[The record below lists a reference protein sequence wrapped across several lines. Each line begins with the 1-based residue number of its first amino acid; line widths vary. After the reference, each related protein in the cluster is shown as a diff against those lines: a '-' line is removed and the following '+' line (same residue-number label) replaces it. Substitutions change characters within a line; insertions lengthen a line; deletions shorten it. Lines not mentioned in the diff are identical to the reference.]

1 MSMWHAI
8 GCQLQH
14 PQGFAGRLAG
24 AAMRVVN
31 ARPNLVAIDSLEVR
45 PHDTVLELGCGPG
58 HALAVMAA
66 RIPSAEVNGMDRSA
80 VMLGQAASRNLKAI
94 REGRVRLLAAEFE
107 WLPFRDATIDR
118 ILAVNVI
125 YFWHDTLRVLGEIR
139 RVMRPAG
146 RLVIYATD
154 ASSMRHWKFASPG
167 THRLFDRAALT
178 GVLKDAG
185 FNQRQIRVEEID
197 VMARVRGL
205 LATCSRHDEGPCA

>member
-31 ARPNLVAIDSLEVR
+31 ARPNLVAVDALQVG

-58 HALAVMAA
+58 HALSVIASRAPFNT
-66 RIPSAEVNGMDRSA
+66 INGIDRSS
-80 VMLGQAASRNLKAI
+80 VMLGQAASRNAKAI
-94 REGRVRLLAAEFE
+94 REGRVRLMAAEFE
-107 WLPFRDATIDR
+107 WLPFRESTFDK

-125 YFWHDTLRVLGEIR
+125 YFWRDTRRVLDGIR
-139 RVMRPAG
+139 RVLRPGG

-154 ASSMRHWKFASPG
+154 AASMRHWKFASPD
-167 THRLFDRAALT
+167 THRLFDRAALAR
-178 GVLKDAG
+178 VLEEAG
-185 FNQRQIRVEEID
+185 FDRRRVCVEEID
-197 VMARVRGL
+197 VMAQVRGL
-205 LATCSRHDEGPCA
+205 LATCSMHG